1 MPAFRIVLPVSLS
14 IQLCIISSHTVGQD
28 FPTRPIRI
36 LTTEAGGGS
45 DLGAR
50 LIAQGLTVNLNQQ
63 NIVDNRAGGILA
75 IETAIKA
82 APDGHTLLYYSSSIW
97 ILPLIQSMSYD
108 ALRDLAPVVLAT
120 SSPNLLVVH
129 PSTPIRTVKDLIAL
143 AKARPGELNYATG
156 ATGSATH
163 LPAELFKSMTGIN
176 IVRIPYKATNPA
188 LIDLIGGQVQMMF
201 STPGSA
207 VQHVK
212 TGRLR
217 SVAVTS
223 ANPSTLIPGVPTVAS
238 SGLPGYEYTVMYGI
252 FAPVKTP
259 PALVER
265 LNQEIMRVL
274 NRPETKDGFLKTGV
288 EVVGGTAAEF
298 MATVRSDLARTSK
311 VIKDAGIR
319 VE

>member
-1 MPAFRIVLPVSLS
+1 
-14 IQLCIISSHTVGQD
+14 
-28 FPTRPIRI
+28 
-36 LTTEAGGGS
+36 
-45 DLGAR
+45 
-50 LIAQGLTVNLNQQ
+50 
-63 NIVDNRAGGILA
+63 
-75 IETAIKA
+75 
-82 APDGHTLLYYSSSIW
+82 
-97 ILPLIQSMSYD
+97 MSYD

-143 AKARPGELNYATG
+143 AKTRPGELNYATG

-252 FAPVKTP
+252 FAPLKTP